1 MNSTALGA
9 GKLRKII
16 FADLAHK
23 RFYFEQL
30 KFVRCQDVYHEALIY
45 CLGICGD
52 TRRNIERIYDFETGC
67 VKTECLKEGWQT
79 SGSMRVV
86 RLAFN
91 LYCNGTPS
99 VYDSE
104 DQNEQLEECS
114 SDCCIFNPK
123 GVCLYPLLFGKK
135 AKVTEDGCSSG
146 IVNAEAGKGA
156 EE

>member
-1 MNSTALGA
+1 MSNTALGA
-9 GKLRKII
+9 GNLKKII

-30 KFVRCQDVYHEALIY
+30 KFVRCQDIYHEALIY

-104 DQNEQLEECS
+104 DLNEQMEECS
-114 SDCCIFNPK
+114 RYTVENLFCCSYASYFWQAVKIR
-123 GVCLYPLLFGKK
+123 YPEY
-135 AKVTEDGCSSG
+135 TED
-146 IVNAEAGKGA
+146 
-156 EE
+156 